1 MQKWH
6 LEEIKVLKL
15 INWYFCPIKKLS
27 TKRAI
32 LSVQRMEQMT
42 RNSRILDCCGW
53 SWLIIFKHFKKSL
66 CLCNM
71 KLLNYRK
78 EFYSTKLIFFLN
90 SSEFKF
96 ASQNDLIF
104 MKVFM
109 ISSTLN
115 KAVLLIRFVKRA
127 YLLRSVKLG
136 SYSSFNPCQLRFSFR
151 IIMNGGKGL
160 LTNSCV
166 EWYTGLMVSHVKF

>member
-1 MQKWH
+1 MWNC
-6 LEEIKVLKL
+6 EIIAK
-15 INWYFCPIKKLS
+15 
-27 TKRAI
+27 
-32 LSVQRMEQMT
+32 
-42 RNSRILDCCGW
+42 NSIA
-53 SWLIIFKHFKKSL
+53 
-66 CLCNM
+66 
-71 KLLNYRK
+71 
-78 EFYSTKLIFFLN
+78 LN
-90 SSEFKF
+90 SFSFWIVVSLRF

-136 SYSSFNPCQLRFSFR
+136 TYSSFNPCQLRFSFR

-160 LTNSCV
+160 LINSRI
-166 EWYTGLMVSHVKF
+166 EWYTGLLVLHVTFWLPLAALYHWRCIVRVYQRPVFLSFLKNGFISETCPRSNALS